1 MNRLRRLAVLAPVSV
16 GLSGLLNGCS
26 GGTPAQFQSTD
37 ITGADFAR
45 DFRLTDH
52 NGTPRSIRDFSGKA
66 IVVFFGFTH
75 CPDVCPTTLARLKAV
90 MRLMA
95 DRASDV
101 QVLLVTLDP
110 ERDGPQLLRSYT
122 TAFHPSFLGLTGSPD
137 DIARTAKEFRVISE
151 RRPLSGD
158 SKEEKAQMG
167 DYTLDHSAG
176 MYVFDRKGRVRLFI
190 SGGQK
195 AESIAADLSLL
206 LDGH

>member
-1 MNRLRRLAVLAPVSV
+1 MNRLRRLAILAPVSV
-16 GLSGLLNGCS
+16 GLSGLLNGCN
-26 GGTPAQFQSTD
+26 GGTPVQFHSTD

-66 IVVFFGFTH
+66 VVVFFGFTH
-75 CPDVCPTTLARLKAV
+75 CPDVCPTTLARLTAV

-122 TAFHPSFLGLTGSPD
+122 TAFHPSFLGLTGSPED
-137 DIARTAKEFRVISE
+137 VARTAKEFRVISE
-151 RRPLSGD
+151 RRLLSD
-158 SKEEKAQMG
+158 ESKEEKAQLG
-167 DYTLDHSAG
+167 NYTLDHSAG
-176 MYVFDRKGRVRLFI
+176 MYVFDQKGRVRLFI